1 MQRYNNEFTRW
12 LWGRLIWVAFAFVFF
27 YSGLYTTEWLLE
39 PEQFA
44 GGWHWLLVALFPVLL
59 PAFFVVNRRYG
70 CASGACRAGTCNV
83 GEGETPV
90 KQMPGA

>member
-1 MQRYNNEFTRW
+1 MRSTNPV
-12 LWGRLIWVAFAFVFF
+12 LHALSGRLIWVAFAVVFF
-27 YSGLYTTEWLLE
+27 YSGLFASEWLLE

-44 GGWHWLLVALFPVLL
+44 GGWRWILVGLFPLLV

-70 CASGACRAGTCNV
+70 CASGACRTGTRTLGGGNA
-83 GEGETPV
+83 PV